1 MFDHPSAVVSHRDV
15 IRVDHGF
22 SQDQLVDA
30 GRDVEAQV
38 LSRAVRW
45 HSESRVLLNG
55 HRTVI
60 FK

>member
-1 MFDHPSAVVSHRDV
+1 VTHRDV
-15 IRVDHGF
+15 IRVDYGF

-38 LSRAVRW
+38 LSCGVRW

-55 HRTVI
+55 HRTVN